1 VKVTEQAKHKSLQLS
16 LELPDGNPK
25 TVYGMSKPGIE
36 GVPVAPLFQVGE
48 VMRQGI
54 RKYGLTNWRHDPITA
69 SVYYNAAMRHLMSW
83 WDGESTDRE
92 SGQPHLAHAAAC
104 IFILL
109 DAKRLD
115 VLTDDRP
122 VDGDT
127 ATFIDDMTR
136 RRSTQ
141 P

>member
-1 VKVTEQAKHKSLQLS
+1 MTEQAKHKSLQLS

-48 VMRQGI
+48 VMRLGI

-83 WDGESTDRE
+83 WDGEATDRE

-115 VLTDDRP
+115 VLLDDRP

-136 RRSTQ
+136 PRSTQ